1 MKKRVSRLMPLL
13 VMFSMQAMDKQKKK
27 KTSSIGNNNTA
38 HVTLDKWKLKHILE
52 QRQTM
57 KKKATEEMLPTRN
70 DDNKQVTPDKW
81 ALKKFMKHATY
92 NGEWKVVSTQIFR
105 NKK

>member
-1 MKKRVSRLMPLL
+1 MKKKISRLVLLL

-27 KTSSIGNNNTA
+27 KMPSIGNNNTA
-38 HVTLDKWKLKHILE
+38 HVALDKWKLRQRIE

-57 KKKATEEMLPTRN
+57 KKKEIEEILPMRKN
-70 DDNKQVTPDKW
+70 DNKQTLDKW
-81 ALKKFMKHATY
+81 ELKKFMKHTTY
-92 NGEWKVVSTQIFR
+92 NGKWKVVPIQIFI